1 VTRVFSKEHGMFVY
15 LEAYQQGVASTQPL
29 VAVVTFYHGQNKT
42 FETRPIEVQE
52 ALNNRLKTMPVQFD
66 IRLDKLAPG
75 RYDCQVSVLNP
86 IGQKVAFWQAPILV
100 VP

>member
-1 VTRVFSKEHGMFVY
+1 
-15 LEAYQQGVASTQPL
+15 L